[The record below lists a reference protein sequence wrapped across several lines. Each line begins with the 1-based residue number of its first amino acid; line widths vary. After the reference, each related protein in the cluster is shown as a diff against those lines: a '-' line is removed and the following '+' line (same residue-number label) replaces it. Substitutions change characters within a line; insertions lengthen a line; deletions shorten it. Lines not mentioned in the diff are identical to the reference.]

1 VAGVDVLTYI
11 ARRLL
16 LAIPLVAVVVTLL
29 FVLIELSPGNAADKY
44 FTPETPPHVRELI
57 EKKWGLDQPAHVRYV
72 RMMRNLMVGD
82 FGRSMNQERPVVSII
97 ARSLPNTVKLGVVT
111 LLVVFTIGVA
121 VGIVQAV
128 RKHSLTDSSLSG
140 LTLFLYSMPEFWLG
154 LMLMLIFSLKLG
166 WLPPSGMI
174 DPVMHDR
181 MPPLAKLKDHV
192 VHLIL
197 PGIALGVAYAGGIAR
212 YMRSSML
219 EVVGQDYIRT
229 ARAKG
234 LRERTVIVRHAL
246 RNALIPIVTLMGLSL
261 PQLFSGAVVVESIFA
276 WPGMGRQ
283 ILTAIFTQDMPMLTA
298 CFFFFALLVVAG
310 NLIADVL
317 YAVVDPRI
325 RFS

>member
-1 VAGVDVLTYI
+1 MLTYVL
-11 ARRLL
+11 RRLL

-29 FVLIELSPGNAADKY
+29 FVLVELSPGNAADKY
-44 FTPETPPHVRELI
+44 FTPETPPKVRELI
-57 EKKWGLDQPAHVRYV
+57 EKKWGLDQPGHVRYA
-72 RMMRNLMVGD
+72 RMMRNLMTGD
-82 FGRSMNQERPVVSII
+82 FGRSINQERPVVEII
-97 ARSLPNTVKLGVVT
+97 ARALPNTVLLGLVTLGVVF
-111 LLVVFTIGVA
+111 VIGA
-121 VGIVQAV
+121 TVGVLQAV
-128 RKHSLTDSSLSG
+128 RRHSLTDSLLSG
-140 LTLFLYSMPEFWLG
+140 LTLFLYSMPEFWLA
-154 LMLMLIFSLKLG
+154 LMLMLIFSLKLR
-166 WLPPSGMI
+166 WLPSSGMI

-181 MPPLAKLKDHV
+181 MPPLAQLHDRAI
-192 VHLIL
+192 HLIL
-197 PGIALGVAYAGGIAR
+197 PGIALGIAYAGGIAR

-234 LRERTVIVRHAL
+234 LTERRVIARHAL
-246 RNALIPIVTLMGLSL
+246 RNALIPIVTLLGLSL
-261 PQLFSGAVVVESIFA
+261 PQLFSGAVIVETIFA

-283 ILTAIFTQDMPMLTA
+283 IVTAIFTQDMPMLTA